1 MNEYRLEKKFVYDQG
16 DESFRSFI
24 INGMFKEKFS
34 PRLVNSIYFDTPV
47 YHDVWDN
54 INGFA
59 NRKKIRIRWY
69 NKINKSHV
77 FIEEKKKLNLVT
89 KKTVKNLG
97 IFTNYSELCDF
108 INNEKFLK
116 QDFILR
122 NKLNLK
128 RTVFIQYLR
137 NYYELPNQKLRL
149 TIDKNLKIYNNY
161 PTRFINLDKIILEL
175 KYNVKHSSYVNN
187 FIYDNKLN
195 NRNQKF
201 SKYVNSFNELN
212 ESALI

>member
-1 MNEYRLEKKFVYDQG
+1 ML
-16 DESFRSFI
+16 
-24 INGMFKEKFS
+24 
-34 PRLVNSIYFDTPV
+34 
-47 YHDVWDN
+47 
-54 INGFA
+54 
-59 NRKKIRIRWY
+59 
-69 NKINKSHV
+69 
-77 FIEEKKKLNLVT
+77 T